1 MSLSFKCEKCGS
13 KVRKI
18 ATFKDVFDIK
28 EGKSVSCLECN
39 TDYTVNSSV
48 ATFFKTYYLFVWGIV
63 PINFLIIAYFLG
75 IYFGVKGLLSLTFSS
90 VVIYYMIEFILALIL
105 PLKMKSISS

>member
-1 MSLSFKCEKCGS
+1 MFLSFKCEKCGS

-28 EGKSVSCLECN
+28 EGKTISCLECN
-39 TDYTVNSSV
+39 TGYAVNSII

-75 IYFGVKGLLSLTFSS
+75 IYFGVKGLLTLTISS
-90 VVIYYMIEFILALIL
+90 IIIYYVIEFILALLI
-105 PLKMKSISS
+105 PLKVKSTSP